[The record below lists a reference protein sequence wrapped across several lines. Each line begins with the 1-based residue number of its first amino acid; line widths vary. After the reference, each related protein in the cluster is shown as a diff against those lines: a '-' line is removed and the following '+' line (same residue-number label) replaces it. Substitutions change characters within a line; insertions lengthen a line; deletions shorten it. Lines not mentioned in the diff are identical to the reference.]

1 MNAHQGANVHP
12 LIWKTVFVLDKI
24 NYYVAKVTSWLAL
37 PMMLSLI
44 CEVVMRYFFQK
55 PTIWAMDIAIILFG
69 IHFMLGSPYCL
80 QTGNHIRTDFFYHNW
95 SIKTRAKA
103 DIFNYILFFFPVH
116 FIFFYVACK
125 YFYKSFLQNEVAITS
140 PWMPVI
146 WPVKLAIPVC
156 VGLTILQG
164 ISETIKCFYRLKHG
178 NELWADNGDANMN
191 NFL

>member
-1 MNAHQGANVHP
+1 MNDERATIHP
-12 LIWKTVFVLDKI
+12 LIIRTVLTLDKI
-24 NYYVAKVTSWLAL
+24 NYLTAKITSWFAL

-80 QTGNHIRTDFFYHNW
+80 QTGNHIRTDFFYHSW
-95 SIKTRAKA
+95 PVKTRAKV
-103 DIFNYILFFFPVH
+103 DIFNYLVFFFPVH
-116 FIFFYVACK
+116 FVFFYVACK

-178 NELWADNGDANMN
+178 NELWADHDDANMN

>member
-1 MNAHQGANVHP
+1 M
-12 LIWKTVFVLDKI
+12 LIHL
-24 NYYVAKVTSWLAL
+24 YYFS
-37 PMMLSLI
+37 I
-44 CEVVMRYFFQK
+44 H
-55 PTIWAMDIAIILFG
+55 LF
-69 IHFMLGSPYCL
+69 LKNL
-80 QTGNHIRTDFFYHNW
+80 
-95 SIKTRAKA
+95 
-103 DIFNYILFFFPVH
+103 L
-116 FIFFYVACK
+116 FFYVACK

-178 NELWADNGDANMN
+178 NELWADHDDANMN